1 MRRERHVIEVQGKGG
16 QIQFDGQYV
25 TITRKGFMA
34 RSIVGKGEKRLH
46 ISQIASVQWKPAGAI
61 VEGFIQ
67 FGLPGGVERRSKAGT
82 QTQTARGDENSVLFT
97 KKQMPA
103 FEELRKA
110 LDVAIAQQHAPQQ
123 PAGAQSPSLA
133 DELAKLGQLM
143 QQGILT
149 QAEFEQQKAR
159 LLGSQ

>member
-1 MRRERHVIEVQGKGG
+1 MIEVQGKGG

-67 FGLPGGVERRSKAGT
+67 FGLPGGVERRSQFGS
-82 QTQTARGDENSVLFT
+82 QTQSARGDENSVLFT

-110 LDVAIAQQHAPQQ
+110 LDAAIAQQHAPQ
-123 PAGAQSPSLA
+123 PTGAQSPSLA

-159 LLGSQ
+159 LLGGQ

>member
-1 MRRERHVIEVQGKGG
+1 MIEVKGKGG

-25 TITRKGFMA
+25 TITRKGLLA

-46 ISQIASVQWKPAGAI
+46 ISQIASIQWKPAGA
-61 VEGFIQ
+61 VVNGFIQ
-67 FGLPGGVERRSKAGT
+67 FGVPGGVERRSKFGN
-82 QTQTARGDENSVLFT
+82 QTQDALKDENSVVFT
-97 KKQMPA
+97 KQQMPQ
-103 FEELRKA
+103 FEELRKH
-110 LDVAIAQQHAPQQ
+110 LDAAIAQHHAPQQ
-123 PAGAQSPSLA
+123 PASAQPSAPSLA